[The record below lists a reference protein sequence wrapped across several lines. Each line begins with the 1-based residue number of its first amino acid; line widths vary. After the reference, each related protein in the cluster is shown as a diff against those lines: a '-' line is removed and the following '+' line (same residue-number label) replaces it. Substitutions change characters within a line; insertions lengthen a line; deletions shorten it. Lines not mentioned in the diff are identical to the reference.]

1 MKKINSLNSLLKEIR
16 RELEENNL
24 LDSVGKFGDFSCIE
38 LVSDEMISTIKE
50 YALEHVKLSH
60 EECGILWNIKNGAY
74 PYCNSKDEVK
84 IELVIDAV
92 DYNLSGKKITIIQ
105 LKKQALELSGCRY

>member
-1 MKKINSLNSLLKEIR
+1 MKKINTLNSLLKEIR
-16 RELEENNL
+16 RELVKNNL
-24 LDSVGKFGDFSCIE
+24 LDSVEDFSCIE
-38 LVSDEMISTIKE
+38 LVSDEMISIIKE

-60 EECGILWNIKNGAY
+60 EECGTLWNIKNGAY

-92 DYNLSGKKITIIQ
+92 DYNLSGKKITITQ
-105 LKKQALELSGCRY
+105 LKKQALELSGRRY